1 MVHASLRLSCERRGG
16 RSLVRNEPME
26 YTQASAASL
35 AQAQERIRGTFIEL
49 IGLRIIEVTSERAVA
64 EMPFIPQL
72 QQLTGVF
79 HAGALLTLADTTATF
94 ACMYWSSGTISR
106 STEQFPLTIQL
117 STNFIRNTNQG
128 TVRAEATPVHRGRT
142 TMVVETRVSDA
153 AGRLLMIVT
162 TTHLLVGR

>member
-1 MVHASLRLSCERRGG
+1 
-16 RSLVRNEPME
+16 
-26 YTQASAASL
+26 
-35 AQAQERIRGTFIEL
+35 
-49 IGLRIIEVTSERAVA
+49 
-64 EMPFIPQL
+64 MPFIPQL

-106 STEQFPLTIQL
+106 SIEQFPLTIQL

-128 TVRAEATPVHRGRT
+128 TVRAEATPVHRGQT

-153 AGRLLMIVT
+153 AQRLLMIVT